1 MLKAYK
7 YRIYPNNEQKI
18 QIAKTFGCCRFVYN
32 QTLAYRKEVYEKEK
46 KSVSKTDCNNYCN
59 RQLKKEYEWL
69 KEVDKFALTNAIYN
83 MDAAYQK
90 FFKEHAG
97 YPKFKSKHDNHKSY
111 TTNFTNGN
119 ITVDFGCNRVKLP
132 KLKGIKAKLHRNFI
146 GQIKSATI
154 SQVPSGK
161 YYVSI
166 LVETEHVELPHINQN
181 TGIDLGIK
189 ELCITSAGKKYE
201 NPKIIRKYEK
211 KLVKLQ
217 RQLAH
222 KEKRSQNYC
231 KTKKKIAL
239 CHEKITNTRKDYLHK
254 MSHEIISEN
263 QVIVSEDLQIKNM
276 VKNHRLA
283 KSISDVSWYEL
294 TRQLEYKAK
303 WNGRKY
309 VKIDTFYASS
319 QLCSVCGYQN
329 TETKNLS
336 VREWTCPVC
345 GTNHD
350 RDINAAKHYTGRGIT
365 LMDLIQEGNI
375 GLMHAAEKY
384 DYTKENRFSTYA
396 SWWIKE
402 AMQRAIDQQSREIRV
417 PVHVAENMKKVQK
430 ISKDLQQK
438 FGREATPEEIAAEM
452 KDKSPEFVKEILSYL
467 QNPVSLET
475 PVGEDGENNLGDM
488 VEDKDA
494 TTPEDAMNQLVQ
506 KEEVQELLE
515 SLNDRER
522 QVIRLRFGLEDGKT
536 HTLEEIGDELNVT
549 RERVRQIEARAME
562 KLRSKATKL

>member
-46 KSVSKTDCNNYCN
+46 KLVGKIDCNNYCN

-90 FFKEHAG
+90 FFKEHVG

-111 TTNFTNGN
+111 TTSFTNGN
-119 ITVDFGCNRVKLP
+119 IIVDFKERKVKLP
-132 KLKGIKAKLHRNFI
+132 KLKKVKAKLHRNFS
-146 GQIKSATI
+146 GQIKSATV

-161 YYVSI
+161 YFVSV
-166 LVETEHVELPHINQN
+166 LVETEHMELPHTNQKA
-181 TGIDLGIK
+181 GIDLGIK
-189 ELCITSAGKKYE
+189 DLCITSTGKKYE
-201 NPKIIRKYEK
+201 NPKTIRKYEK
-211 KLVKLQ
+211 KLTKLQ

-222 KEKRSQNYC
+222 KQKRSQNYY
-231 KTKKKIAL
+231 KTRKKIAL

-254 MSHEIISEN
+254 VSHEIISEN
-263 QVIVSEDLQIKNM
+263 QVIVSETLQIKNM
-276 VKNHRLA
+276 VKNHHLA

-309 VKIDTFYASS
+309 IKINTFYASS
-319 QLCSVCGYQN
+319 QLCSACGYQN

-350 RDINAAKHYTGRGIT
+350 RDINAAK
-365 LMDLIQEGNI
+365 NI
-375 GLMHAAEKY
+375 
-384 DYTKENRFSTYA
+384 
-396 SWWIKE
+396 
-402 AMQRAIDQQSREIRV
+402 
-417 PVHVAENMKKVQK
+417 
-430 ISKDLQQK
+430 
-438 FGREATPEEIAAEM
+438 
-452 KDKSPEFVKEILSYL
+452 
-467 QNPVSLET
+467 
-475 PVGEDGENNLGDM
+475 
-488 VEDKDA
+488 
-494 TTPEDAMNQLVQ
+494 
-506 KEEVQELLE
+506 
-515 SLNDRER
+515 
-522 QVIRLRFGLEDGKT
+522 
-536 HTLEEIGDELNVT
+536 LEEGL
-549 RERVRQIEARAME
+549 RQIA
-562 KLRSKATKL
+562 